1 MSQTRRIDF
10 SFGSLAFNEHHHG
23 RNTVHR
29 ATPDRARR
37 VQAAGKHLATRKGQA
52 EMDEALA
59 VAHAQDNADW
69 GDTSRFD
76 FWPIT
81 AMEAP

>member
-1 MSQTRRIDF
+1 
-10 SFGSLAFNEHHHG
+10 
-23 RNTVHR
+23 
-29 ATPDRARR
+29 
-37 VQAAGKHLATRKGQA
+37 
-52 EMDEALA
+52 MDEALA